1 MPNPQRDAGIRAEN
15 EACRLL
21 EAALELPEGTVR
33 RRKNEGI
40 HEDIGDL
47 IGIPNTTIQVTRIGA
62 KGWNNYG
69 RIAQRAR
76 TKAADCEQQQA
87 RRNARHGVVLLRLD
101 GNSHR
106 PAIWRAIITTP
117 QLHALHASW
126 DICTWAISPTQGAIV
141 RDLTGDQP
149 PERTWL
155 AAPGPR
161 NLWVSTLEGWARSW
175 WRAESLAAITQPIN
189 NQEANT

>member
-47 IGIPNTTIQVTRIGA
+47 IGIPNTAIQVTRIGA

-106 PAIWRAIITTP
+106 PAVWRAIITNP
-117 QLHALHASW
+117 QLHALQAGW
-126 DICTWAISPTQGAIV
+126 DTCSLITYQTQGAVI
-141 RDLTGDQP
+141 RDFGGVK

-155 AAPGPR
+155 CSPGVLT
-161 NLWVSTLEGWARSW
+161 LWISTLEGWARSW
-175 WRAESLAAITQPIN
+175 WRAESLAAITQPTT
-189 NQEANT
+189 NQGANT